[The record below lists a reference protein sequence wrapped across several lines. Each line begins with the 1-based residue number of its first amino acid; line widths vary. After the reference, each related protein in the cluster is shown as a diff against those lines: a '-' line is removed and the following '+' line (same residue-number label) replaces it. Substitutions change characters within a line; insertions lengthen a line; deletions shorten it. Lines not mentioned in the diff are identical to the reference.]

1 MSMIKG
7 IISLSIGV
15 VILSGVFI
23 TTVKGVN
30 TTPCLNASLCDIN
43 SNWSTAEIALFSLL
57 TTIGIAGLVYGTA
70 SVFGLA

>member
-1 MSMIKG
+1 MSMIRG

-30 TTPCLNASLCDIN
+30 TSG
-43 SNWSTAEIALFSLL
+43 WSTAEIALFGLL